1 MIKVFQRSRHI
12 PTHGNQ
18 TSLSTGGTSPPALGL
33 RGRSLRVGVVG
44 GGPAG
49 SFCAIGLCR
58 LSQRFRLDLEVTV
71 FDYKN
76 FEKLGPAGCN
86 MCAGVIPD
94 SLVRNLR
101 ALDIDLPEHV
111 IQRRLE
117 GYLLHTRGGAVDIPT
132 PPATTIYA
140 TFRGPGPLGMYPAA
154 REGFDWWLLSEAQR
168 AGASHVS
175 KLVTDVRPPQSQDEP
190 FAVISRDGFSYEAD
204 LLVGAFGVNSNLVSV
219 FEQLGQGGPAGESSS
234 SLGYRA
240 PRTVRARQAE
250 IPLDPE
256 FIQAQL
262 RNRVLIFA
270 TGRPGLRFAA
280 VTPKRQHV
288 TVTLIGD
295 SPDKAMLEEFLQSRE
310 LRAHFPPGW
319 EMPDRYCSCAPRM
332 PVSPAHNPV
341 GDRLLMI
348 GDTNIARYLKNGIE
362 SSFHTAMWAA
372 QAICAEL
379 GCDVDGGVT
388 APSSRPPFSREALR
402 RRYVFVC
409 HRAYLSDNHY
419 GRLLFRLHD
428 FISRSSIMARAH
440 LQIAQQ
446 EQRSPGPS
454 KPLSEVLWGLF
465 TGSVPYRTILL
476 EVLNPALQLR
486 LLTATLAAMICSFPL
501 PRFACCR
508 RSRPAIGR
516 TTVVRRRR
524 VLIIGAGPAGA
535 SCAIALARASAAPE
549 VVLIEGKQ
557 FGEHQNQD
565 AGVLSPPGPELLRQ
579 VLGEDPAPG
588 LFQRRIEGYVLH
600 GREREI
606 RLDGNELGEISLA
619 LRRVELDSLLLER
632 ARASGAEVVK
642 ARATAVEVDRNGVV
656 VYTEGSSFRGDALIG
671 AFALDEGMARAL
683 AHRTRYRPPASLE
696 TLACKIHPAGLDF
709 IPGLLE
715 DCIHVFLPRQP
726 GIEFGALIPKGNHI
740 TVVVAGARLNARDMG
755 RFLAQ
760 EQVAQHIAVG
770 SRVSGY
776 YKGAFPLG
784 PARGLC
790 GDRHVMIGDA
800 AGLVR
805 PFKGKGINCA
815 LESGLRCAQA
825 ILAGGF
831 SRQALCQV
839 ERSQRSLTRDVWFG
853 RLVRLLVWLV
863 GKLDLLDPI
872 IAHARRSPELR
883 QVLFDCV
890 SGRTTYREVVLRR
903 ANLKWLPEA
912 IWRLAMYRL
921 VPRRWR
927 A

>member
-1 MIKVFQRSRHI
+1 MPQESRHI
-12 PTHGNQ
+12 PTHESQ
-18 TSLSTGGTSPPALGL
+18 MPLSAGEIPSPAPGL
-33 RGRSLRVGVVG
+33 RGKPLRVGVVG

-58 LSQRFRLDLEVTV
+58 LAQRSRLDLEVTV
-71 FDYKN
+71 FDYKS

-117 GYLLHTRGGAVDIPT
+117 GYLLHTRGGSVDIPT
-132 PPATTIYA
+132 PPGTTIYA

-168 AGASHVS
+168 AGANHVS
-175 KLVTDVRPPQSQDEP
+175 KLITDVRLPESQDGP
-190 FAVISRDGFSYEAD
+190 FAVVSRDGFSYEAD

-219 FEQLGQGGPAGESSS
+219 FEQLGQQSPAGDPSSGLS
-234 SLGYRA
+234 YRA
-240 PRTVRARQAE
+240 PRTIRARQAE
-250 IPLDPE
+250 ISLDPD
-256 FIQAQL
+256 FIQTQL
-262 RNRVLIFA
+262 RNRVPIFA

-295 SPDKAMLEEFLQSRE
+295 SPDRAMLQEFLQSRE
-310 LRAHFPPGW
+310 LRTHFPAGW
-319 EMPDRYCSCAPRM
+319 EMPDHYCSCAPRM

-341 GDRLLMI
+341 SDRLLMI
-348 GDTNIARYLKNGIE
+348 GDTNISRYLKNGIE

-372 QAICAEL
+372 EAICAGM
-379 GCDVDGGVT
+379 GCEVGGGPAAAT
-388 APSSRPPFSREALR
+388 PWPPFGRETLQA
-402 RRYVFVC
+402 RYVSVC
-409 HRAYLSDNHY
+409 HRAYLRDNHY

-446 EQRSPGPS
+446 EQQSPGPG
-454 KPLSEVLWGLF
+454 KPLSDVLWGLF
-465 TGSVPYRTILL
+465 TGSVSYRTILL
-476 EVLNPALQLR
+476 KALNPALQLR
-486 LLTATLAAMICSFPL
+486 LLMATLAAMQCSLPL
-501 PRFACCR
+501 LSLIWCR
-508 RSRPAIGR
+508 RPRPAVARAAGA
-516 TTVVRRRR
+516 RRRR
-524 VLIIGAGPAGA
+524 VLIVGAGPAGA
-535 SCAIALARASAAPE
+535 SCAIALARASGAPE

-565 AGVLSPPGPELLRQ
+565 AGVLYRPALNCCGRCSAKTPRPGCTSARSRAISFMAASARFAWT
-579 VLGEDPAPG
+579 GMNWAR
-588 LFQRRIEGYVLH
+588 F
-600 GREREI
+600 
-606 RLDGNELGEISLA
+606 SLA
-619 LRRVELDSLLLER
+619 LRRVELDSLLLQR
-632 ARASGAEVVK
+632 AKASGAEVVQ
-642 ARATAVEVDRNGVV
+642 ARATSVEVDRNGVV
-656 VYTEGSSFRGDALIG
+656 VYTEGSSFRGDALVG

-683 AHRTRYRPPASLE
+683 AHRTRYRPPAALE
-696 TLACKIHPAGLDF
+696 TLACKIHPASLDF

-715 DCIHVFLPRQP
+715 DCIHVFLPRQHE
-726 GIEFGALIPKGNHI
+726 IEFGALIPKGNHI
-740 TVVVAGARLNARDMG
+740 TVVVAGARLSARDMD

-760 EQVAQHIAVG
+760 EQVAQHIAAG

-784 PARGLC
+784 PACGLC

-831 SRQALCQV
+831 SRQALCLV
-839 ERSQRSLTRDVWFG
+839 ERSQRNLTRDVWFG
-853 RLVRLLVWLV
+853 RLVRLLVWAI

-883 QVLFDCV
+883 QALFDCI
-890 SGRTTYREVVLRR
+890 SGRTTYRDVVLRR
-903 ANLKWLPEA
+903 SNLRWLPEVA
-912 IWRLAMYRL
+912 WRCAVHRF
-921 VPRRWR
+921 VPRRWHT
-927 A
+927 